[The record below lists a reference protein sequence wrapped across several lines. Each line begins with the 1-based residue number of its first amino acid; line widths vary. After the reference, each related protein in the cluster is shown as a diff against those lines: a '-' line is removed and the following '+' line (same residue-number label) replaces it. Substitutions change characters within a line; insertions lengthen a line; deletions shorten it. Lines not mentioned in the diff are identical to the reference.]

1 MRIMAPH
8 CQDDVSGGR
17 SWYVQKEK
25 RGLKEVVQVLLL
37 WRSFGKCGSWGSDI
51 VWPSRNRLETGWGVP
66 GRPWKEPVE
75 VFPLVEGFQACPTM
89 KSTQNPLGNCWFT
102 TGVIPPGWAGSSTFV
117 ASHSHIFATQIYKPK
132 TTSSVLGDR
141 CHLSPSHHL
150 CLSLSRSP
158 FQKLIRRRVL
168 WKWGDIF
175 L

>member
-51 VWPSRNRLETGWGVP
+51 VWPSWNRLETGWGVP

-75 VFPLVEGFQACPTM
+75 VFPLVEGFQARPTM

-102 TGVIPPGWAGSSTFV
+102 TGVSPPGRAGSST
-117 ASHSHIFATQIYKPK
+117 
-132 TTSSVLGDR
+132 
-141 CHLSPSHHL
+141 LSPHTATFLPHKYIHPKQHRQYSGTDATSLHL
-150 CLSLSRSP
+150 TISVSLSLVPLFRN
-158 FQKLIRRRVL
+158 
-168 WKWGDIF
+168 
-175 L
+175 